1 MSAIVSPC
9 GQYRYLLTRTAES
22 ISPMKSTAVFIML
35 NPTTADATLN
45 DPTIRRCRD
54 FAKL

>member
-22 ISPMKSTAVFIML
+22 ISPMKSTVVFIML